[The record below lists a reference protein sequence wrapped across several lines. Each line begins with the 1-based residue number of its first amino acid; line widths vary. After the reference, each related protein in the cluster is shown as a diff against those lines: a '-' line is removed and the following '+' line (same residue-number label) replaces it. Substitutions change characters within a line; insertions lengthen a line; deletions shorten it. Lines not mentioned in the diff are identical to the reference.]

1 MSRAPRRRRRDP
13 TPAQRAQARRSLGF
27 NPGATGIEAE
37 QRKAAQ
43 RSDRARQ
50 TAPAMALPHVPVIR
64 NPTHEQT
71 VAAHTV
77 IAHAINRHVTGRTPR
92 EQQAS
97 RNDVIHQV
105 QSDPRYRDFLRASQ
119 HYARVQEHSFADT
132 VAQAAG
138 VRGPR
143 GQRIRAGRALI
154 AQARRRNPGAHPGAP
169 PRRVG
174 VGPATISVPGLQR
187 AIAAGTSLDTGDL
200 GERRFAGRLAGDVG
214 SLATGPFVG
223 GYEAAAGVNDLVQ
236 GRGPGRLEHLGE
248 GIVKGTYDTFRHPE
262 QSFRDHPL
270 LTGLTFAGG
279 VGAVGRVGGAVS
291 RGLGST
297 AESAG
302 IRGGLARA
310 GSTVRPAV
318 AFSEDAAGAGIR
330 QRSYSKDLS
339 RKAVQV
345 MQDRAREPLTHP
357 DGTPVTVMDR
367 GREVPVLKATERE
380 RESMGRKQ
388 GDFLASR
395 ANAAERQ
402 AREQVNRE
410 MKVRGVKGK
419 TAKDLVAMVTEG
431 TITSA
436 EHFESDLK
444 AYRDMVDGEV
454 RRHEENVRAGQDPIF
469 HDRQQVK
476 DAKATVARI
485 DRVLKDKRV
494 IGQKERI
501 VDVGT
506 AIGRKLNESEAEA
519 IKGGVL
525 HGPRAKRA
533 RLIHPAVL
541 HAGARHYTSREA
553 KALRKAGVEVSDEF
567 AKHGGLRTPEGRF
580 LADADIENALR
591 AKGRDPASVAYLP
604 PGALGRRAFHARF
617 NLSRPTIG
625 GAHSRTGEQFRRGLT
640 TVSAEG
646 VREQGTKL
654 AVQLEKARALDRVVS
669 EHGMKHPTGRYFTG
683 AEAEEYAK
691 RLEADTG
698 ERLTAVRAVPAKA
711 GAKTEALARAEQ
723 DPTAMENL
731 GQRLLNDRLNVK
743 PGTKNVVLMPSS
755 LVERLKAHAAPTA
768 PIVRMFQAL
777 NKPFRFAVLAQPRWL
792 TGNFVEPFLVRLPT
806 VGSGVNVFGLG
817 ADLRATSQVLKSFD
831 RQAGELEDVA
841 AQWGE
846 HHEQLQH
853 GLAKTQAQQAAA
865 TDAMR
870 VLKIMRTARRGGTE
884 NERAV
889 AWGKAQTIAERHGI
903 HIPSIE
909 SVPEEAQAAYIR
921 DLEQSVTQQYG
932 AASAAGRRAQEAR
945 NANIPAAA
953 KLRQAAREVR
963 GQQTGG
969 GLFVGG
975 RGASVRRSLEE
986 MPGAKV
992 WGPVIAKTPVV
1003 HQMVEFTRM
1012 LGHGLMAP
1020 GNLYFRMNRVIEDVA
1035 NRASFGHNVRRDV
1048 QQFTGSWTKTIAL
1061 GQKAADEAARGLV
1074 NTPTQRRFMDQ
1085 QHELLGKYDGQS
1097 PAMRALTQTIFP
1109 FLPWMLNS
1117 ARFVFWTLP
1126 VHNTVKTALLL
1137 QTNEV
1142 VKKDQQEIHKDVPP
1156 GSLKYAIPNGK
1167 GGWIDLARYT
1177 PFGAFTEA
1185 AGGGGYGAF
1194 AGQFAPQISGTVSAL
1209 EGRDPFGRDLTA
1221 PKTAANPTGKANP
1234 LTVAVNQAAESMIP
1248 YLATARRLRERGGTA
1263 YSSSTLLD
1271 PQVKPGTDTQMG
1283 ALRRTFDPLRPT
1295 YLRTPASASA
1305 PGPAASGAQ
1314 GLLERAAHRNASGG
1328 LSQRQLDLLE
1338 RAAQRAAGG

>member
-50 TAPAMALPHVPVIR
+50 TAPARALPHVPVIR
-64 NPTHEQT
+64 NPTHRQT
-71 VAAHTV
+71 QAAKTV
-77 IAHAINRHVTGRTPR
+77 INHAINQHVTGRTPAEKVR
-92 EQQAS
+92 S
-97 RNDVIHQV
+97 RAQV
-105 QSDPRYRDFLRASQ
+105 VHEISTDPRYSDFLAASR
-119 HYARVQEHSFADT
+119 HYAQADAQHSARLAGRQALRGQTATTPIYERTGGGPTRVVGYQRTPLASA
-132 VAQAAG
+132 V
-138 VRGPR
+138 GPR
-143 GQRIRAGRALI
+143 DLERLGRGAI
-154 AQARRRNPGAHPGAP
+154 AAYRRRNPRLRASAP
-169 PRRVG
+169 ERRVG
-174 VGPATISVPGLQR
+174 VGPATFSAPGLQR

-200 GERRFAGRLAGDVG
+200 GERTFAKHFGSDLG

-223 GYEAAAGVNDLVQ
+223 AYETERGVWDLAH
-236 GRGPGRLEHLGE
+236 GHPERLEN
-248 GIVKGTYDTFRHPE
+248 IAKGTAQGFYDAFRHPARSLLE
-262 QSFRDHPL
+262 HPIITP
-270 LTGLTFAGG
+270 LTWAAPLSAGG
-279 VGAVGRVGGAVS
+279 RLGGAAA

-436 EHFESDLK
+436 DHFESDLK

-541 HAGARHYTSREA
+541 HAGARHYTSKEA

-792 TGNFVEPFLVRLPT
+792 TGNFVEPYLIRLPT

-817 ADLRATSQVLKSFD
+817 ADLRATSQVLKSAD
-831 RQAGELEDVA
+831 RLVGELNEEGSTA
-841 AQWGE
+841 E
-846 HHEQLQH
+846 
-853 GLAKTQAQQAAA
+853 AKA
-865 TDAMR
+865 
-870 VLKIMRTARRGGTE
+870 I
-884 NERAV
+884 
-889 AWGKAQTIAERHGI
+889 
-903 HIPSIE
+903 
-909 SVPEEAQAAYIR
+909 AQA
-921 DLEQSVTQQYG
+921 S
-932 AASAAGRRAQEAR
+932 
-945 NANIPAAA
+945 
-953 KLRQAAREVR
+953 REVR

-969 GLFVGG
+969 GLFIGG
-975 RGASVRRSLEE
+975 RGATNRRTLEE

-992 WGPVIAKTPVV
+992 WGPVIAKTPAVR
-1003 HQMVEFTRM
+1003 QMVELTR
-1012 LGHGLMAP
+1012 LVGHGLMAP

-1074 NTPTQRRFMDQ
+1074 NTATQRRFMDQ
-1085 QHELLGKYDGQS
+1085 QHELLGKYEGYS

-1295 YLRTPASASA
+1295 YLRAPASASA